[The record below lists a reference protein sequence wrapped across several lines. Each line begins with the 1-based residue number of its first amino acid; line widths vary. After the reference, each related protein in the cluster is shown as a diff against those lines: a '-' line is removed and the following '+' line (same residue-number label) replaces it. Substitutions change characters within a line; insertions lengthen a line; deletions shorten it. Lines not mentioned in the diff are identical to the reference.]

1 MVTPSLRITAS
12 MASPALLL
20 SQPRVSGGQTQI
32 GQKIPAREEQRPDDG
47 ACRHQLDIPRHQGVK
62 HQPAKPRPR
71 DDQFHRKRAAEQ
83 AAYNDA
89 IDTSEGVISNIS
101 PLRGTSLRRLCLF
114 GPVFSPVP
122 RR

>member
-1 MVTPSLRITAS
+1 
-12 MASPALLL
+12 MASPAVIL
-20 SQPRVSGGQTQI
+20 SQPRASGGQTQI

-71 DDQFHRKRAAEQ
+71 GDQFHRKRAAEQ

-89 IDTSEGVISNIS
+89 IDD
-101 PLRGTSLRRLCLF
+101 
-114 GPVFSPVP
+114 VP
-122 RR
+122 RNGEIFEITPSLVSMALSRIFHHCVERH